1 MLILI
6 ALVYLLLCLRLRV
19 QIDVSIDR
27 IQGDVALSV
36 GAFGLSVRHEAEIV
50 SKKNGVGFCLESRGK
65 MGNKRKNPST
75 QKIIEQLI
83 VPYFR
88 DIVHRRRINRLTL
101 CVHLGLGDACSTAIA
116 VGGVYALFGILASAV
131 VNPASCVMHV
141 KPDFAKACFHVRG
154 QGIFFC
160 QLGDI
165 LLAAIQ
171 TAWKGRR
178 NKGLLQE
185 GIPVRT

>member
-27 IQGDVALSV
+27 IQGDVSLSV

-65 MGNKRKNPST
+65 MGNKRKNSAA
-75 QKIIEQLI
+75 QKIAVHLI

-88 DIVHRRRINRLTL
+88 DVIRQRRIDRLTL
-101 CVHLGLGDACSTAIA
+101 HVHLGLGDACSTAVA

-160 QLGDI
+160 QVGDI
-165 LLAAIQ
+165 MLAVIQ
-171 TAWKGRR
+171 STWKKRQ
-178 NKGLLQE
+178 KGLPRE
-185 GIPVRT
+185 NDR